1 MNEPVV
7 SAATGAAPAGAT
19 LPPALEARGVRYRH
33 PGAPAPLFDGFS
45 LAIPAGGFV
54 GLIGPNGSGK
64 TTLLKLLA
72 GLLQAESGE
81 LRLEGRPM
89 SDLPPRA
96 RARRIAVVLP
106 EPPTLFNFS
115 VLEIVLMGRAPHIG
129 LLGLE
134 RPADFAVARA
144 ALRDMD
150 LGGLEDRHLLELS
163 SGERQRA
170 LIARAL
176 AQEPGVLLLD
186 EPTAFL
192 DLKHALG
199 IYEILRRLNRDR
211 GLTVLTVSH
220 DLNLA
225 ARFVSRLLLLH
236 HGRLWADGTPREV
249 LRPDRIREVYETEA
263 DVTLDPATG
272 APLVLPRAAS
282 DGPTLPENRR

>member
-1 MNEPVV
+1 LSEPVV
-7 SAATGAAPAGAT
+7 PA
-19 LPPALEARGVRYRH
+19 ALEALQVRYTH
-33 PGAPAPLFDGFS
+33 PGARAPLFDDFS
-45 LAIPAGGFV
+45 VAIPAGGFV

-72 GLLQAESGE
+72 GLLPAQSGE
-81 LRLEGRPM
+81 VRLEGRPM
-89 SDLPPRA
+89 SAIPPRA
-96 RARRIAVVLP
+96 RARRVAVVLP

-236 HGRLWADGTPREV
+236 HGRLRADGTPLQV

-263 DVTLDPATG
+263 DVTLDPSTG
-272 APLVLPRAAS
+272 APLVLPRAAAAV
-282 DGPTLPENRR
+282 PAPQENRR